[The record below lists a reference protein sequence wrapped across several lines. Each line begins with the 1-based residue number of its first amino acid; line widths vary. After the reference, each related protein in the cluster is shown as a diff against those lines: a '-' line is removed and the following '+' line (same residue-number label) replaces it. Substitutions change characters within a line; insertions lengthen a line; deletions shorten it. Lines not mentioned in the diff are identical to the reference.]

1 MAIENPFDT
10 KTVWQATNEIDGI
23 RAIHDHVIVRD
34 MSFDAYELTKGGIIM
49 LGDDGKTEG
58 IRPRWAQVY
67 AVGPE
72 QQDVEVGQWIF
83 VEHGRWTRG
92 AKVRIGGEE
101 FVIRRVDPT
110 AIIFAQDELPENV
123 VGTSGAVHASRLQR
137 EQYE

>member
-1 MAIENPFDT
+1 MPAENPFDS
-10 KTVWQATNEIDGI
+10 KIGYKQTNEIDGI

-34 MSFDAYELTKGGIIM
+34 MSFDSYELTSGGIIM

-58 IRPRWAQVY
+58 IRARWAQVY
-67 AVGPE
+67 AIGPE
-72 QQDVEVGQWIF
+72 QQDVAVGQWVM

-101 FVIRRVDPT
+101 FVIRRVEPA
-110 AIIFAQDELPENV
+110 AIMFAQDELPKNV
-123 VGTSGAVHASRLQR
+123 TAMSSAVHASRLQR